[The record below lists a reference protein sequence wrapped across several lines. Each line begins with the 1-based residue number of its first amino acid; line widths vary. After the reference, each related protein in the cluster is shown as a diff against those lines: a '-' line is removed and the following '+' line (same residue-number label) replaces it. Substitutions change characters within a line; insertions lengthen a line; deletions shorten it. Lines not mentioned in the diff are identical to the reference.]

1 MGYLLQ
7 GLMLGFG
14 YVAPIGMQNLYVINS
29 AIRETRGR
37 AYRVAFITIFFD
49 ITLALACFFGIGLLL
64 NKVPILKGIIVLI
77 GSIVVIYIGY
87 SIIKSSPNLST
98 DIEIEKSFIKILR
111 DTFAVTW
118 LNPQA
123 IIDGSLLLG
132 GYHAYIPNGMS
143 KYFILGFCLAS
154 FLWFFSLSTIVSVF
168 QKRINK
174 HFIKWINIICG
185 IIIIFFGFRLGYSF
199 LKEIFL

>member
-7 GLMLGFG
+7 GLVLGFG

-29 AIRETRGR
+29 AIRESRKK
-37 AYRVAFITIFFD
+37 AYRVAFTTIFFD

-64 NKVPILKGIIVLI
+64 DKVPILEGVIVLL

-87 SIIKSSPNLST
+87 SIIKSSPEIST
-98 DIEIEKSFIKILR
+98 EIEVEKPFINILR
-111 DTFAVTW
+111 DTFVVTW

-132 GYHAYIPNGMS
+132 GYQAYVPDNMS

-154 FLWFFSLSTIVSVF
+154 FLWFFSLSTIVSMF
-168 QKRINK
+168 QKKIDKN
-174 HFIKWINIICG
+174 FIKWINIICG

-199 LKEIFL
+199 LKEFFF

>member
-7 GLMLGFG
+7 GLVLGFG

-29 AIRETRGR
+29 AIRESRKK
-37 AYRVAFITIFFD
+37 AYRVTFTTIFFD

-64 NKVPILKGIIVLI
+64 DKVPILEGVIVLL

-87 SIIKSSPNLST
+87 SIIKSSPEIST
-98 DIEIEKSFIKILR
+98 EIEVEKPFINILR
-111 DTFAVTW
+111 DTFVVTW

-132 GYHAYIPNGMS
+132 GYQAYVPDNMS

-154 FLWFFSLSTIVSVF
+154 FLWFFSLSTIVSMF
-168 QKRINK
+168 QKKIDKN
-174 HFIKWINIICG
+174 FIKWINIICG

-199 LKEIFL
+199 LKEFFF

>member
-29 AIRETRGR
+29 AIRGSRR
-37 AYRVAFITIFFD
+37 KAYSVAFTTIFFD

-64 NKVPILKGIIVLI
+64 NKIPLLKGIIVLV
-77 GSIVVIYIGY
+77 GSVMVIYIGY
-87 SIIKSSPNLST
+87 SIIKSSPDIDT
-98 DIEIEKSFIKILR
+98 DIELEKSYLNILR

-132 GYHAYIPNGMS
+132 GYHAYIPDGMS

-154 FLWFFSLSTIVSVF
+154 FLWFFSLSTIVSIF

-174 HFIKWINIICG
+174 NFIKWINIICG
-185 IIIIFFGFRLGYSF
+185 IIIIFFGFRLGLSF
-199 LKEIFL
+199 LKEFFF